1 MTRLGFKACG
11 IIYMVAYITDTIMQT
26 ESDRDYIL
34 IAFVCFGFASLMKK

>member
-1 MTRLGFKACG
+1 MTRLGFNVCG
-11 IIYMVAYITDTIMQT
+11 IISMVAAITDTITQT